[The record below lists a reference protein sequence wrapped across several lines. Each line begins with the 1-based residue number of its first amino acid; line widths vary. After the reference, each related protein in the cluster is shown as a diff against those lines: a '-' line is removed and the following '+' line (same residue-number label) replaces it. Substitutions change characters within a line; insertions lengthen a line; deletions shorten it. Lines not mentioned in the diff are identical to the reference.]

1 MTQETTTHSNVFKT
15 KFSTGGF
22 FVVILLGLA
31 ILSLAERVLYDT
43 GRLLVVPPLDYF
55 NNIYVIGIHTVVV
68 VLFLALAFG
77 INISLG
83 ERKQKYA
90 IALIPYFVV
99 SIILALQ
106 LILQI
111 AVYFSIHHTTFEFYL
126 AMIAII
132 MTATYG
138 MYIAQKKFMETKSV
152 SSGTGPNPTIV
163 IVLSILFLI
172 IFARIYFFEQ
182 ARYYEYNYYHQIYPG
197 DIPSY

>member
-83 ERKQKYA
+83 ERKQK
-90 IALIPYFVV
+90 
-99 SIILALQ
+99 
-106 LILQI
+106 
-111 AVYFSIHHTTFEFYL
+111 
-126 AMIAII
+126 
-132 MTATYG
+132 
-138 MYIAQKKFMETKSV
+138 
-152 SSGTGPNPTIV
+152 
-163 IVLSILFLI
+163 
-172 IFARIYFFEQ
+172 
-182 ARYYEYNYYHQIYPG
+182 
-197 DIPSY
+197 